1 MSNVIQFLEAVGKD
15 AALGRLATPEYLDAV
30 SRLEVDHELRDALA
44 RKDTVALK
52 RLLGASDT
60 LMMLLFRKEED
71 APQEE
76 ERKDDDSPGDT
87 KSSLGMAQVG

>member
-1 MSNVIQFLEAVGKD
+1 MSTSRKRTISEQ
-15 AALGRLATPEYLDAV
+15 YLDAV

-44 RKDTVALK
+44 RKDAVALK

-71 APQEE
+71 APQED